1 MLPTFGLTPK
11 SNQINPS
18 HPLAKGEKPFSC
30 GICGKSFSQ
39 KSTVKRHQTV
49 HTGEK
54 KFKCDCGKGFA
65 NRGNLIAHIK
75 TRGSN
80 HFE

>member
-1 MLPTFGLTPK
+1 M
-11 SNQINPS
+11 Q
-18 HPLAKGEKPFSC
+18 GEKPFSC

>member
-1 MLPTFGLTPK
+1 MRTHT
-11 SNQINPS
+11 
-18 HPLAKGEKPFSC
+18 GEKPFSC
-30 GICGKSFSQ
+30 NICGKSFSQ